1 MFEYKS
7 VPLQIVR
14 SMRKEQYVHTMPNN
28 ELNIRDKEFPKVEVV
43 DLFCG
48 IGGLSYGMK
57 SKGFNIL
64 SGYDLDKT
72 CQYAYETNNEAKFYY
87 QDIKKVTAEE
97 ICAQYS
103 KDAIRVLA
111 GCAPCQP
118 FSSYAFKN
126 KKKDPNKYDL
136 LYEFGRL
143 VRGVHPDIVTMENVP
158 AIASFKLKS
167 VLADFIATL
176 ESEGYHVSFSVVYC
190 PDYGIPQTRKR
201 LVLLASRWGKINLI
215 PPTHKK
221 ENYVTVKDAIGH
233 LPPLEA
239 GGVSSTDP
247 LHRCRTLSP
256 LNLRRLQATPYGGGW
271 RNWPKELLLE
281 CHKREGGKS
290 FGSVYGR
297 MVWESPSPTMT
308 TLCTGI
314 GNGRFGHP
322 EQDRAISAREA
333 ALFQT
338 FPMSYKFFINE
349 QQVSLTKASRYI
361 GNAVPPK
368 LGEVIAESIS
378 NHLHSLNHQ

>member
-1 MFEYKS
+1 MA
-7 VPLQIVR
+7 R
-14 SMRKEQYVHTMPNN
+14 SNKTY
-28 ELNIRDKEFPKVEVV
+28 EVI

-48 IGGLSYGMK
+48 IGGLSYGLKCQGMK
-57 SKGFNIL
+57 ILAGF
-64 SGYDLDKT
+64 DLDYT
-72 CQYAYETNNEAKFYY
+72 CQYAYETNTGGKFYY
-87 QDIKKVTAEE
+87 RDVKTISGDEINKLYSQKKNVIK
-97 ICAQYS
+97 
-103 KDAIRVLA
+103 VLA

-126 KKKDPNKYDL
+126 KNKDKDKYNL

-143 VRGVHPDIVTMENVP
+143 VKEVHPDIVTMENVP

-167 VLADFIATL
+167 VLADFVEVL
-176 ESEGYHVSFSVVYC
+176 QNEGYNVKYKVVYC

-201 LVLLASRWGKINLI
+201 LVLLASRLGNIDLI
-215 PPTHKK
+215 SPTHKK

-239 GGVSSTDP
+239 GQGCPTDA
-247 LHRCRTLSP
+247 LHRCRALSP
-256 LNLRRLQATPYGGGW
+256 LNLQRLKSTPYGGSW
-271 RNWPKELLLE
+271 KDWPADLMLE
-281 CHKREGGKS
+281 CHKKESGKS

-297 MVWESPSPTMT
+297 MVWEEPSPTMT

-322 EQDRAISAREA
+322 VQDRAISAREA

-338 FPMSYKFFINE
+338 FPITYKFFPNE
-349 QQVSLTKASRYI
+349 EEVSLTKASRYI

-368 LGEVIAESIS
+368 LGETIAQSIK
-378 NHLHSLNHQ
+378 NYIEDLKNKA